1 MTKIGTRFEPH
12 FGDAATPAIRN
23 ATTVVSSSPAA
34 LDFFGVDTMPGGRSV
49 TESSTMRISAAYSCV
64 RIIAGAIASLPLD
77 FYRRDVE
84 KGSAEKINAKDSLW
98 WLFNEEPSARWTAAN
113 FWKYAIQSELLRG
126 DAFAYIMRDRNG
138 EVRGLEP
145 MSADRTTVELSPEG
159 LRYYWTDDYGRRR
172 GAYQDD
178 VLHFPG
184 FGFDGTRGKSAI
196 QWGARNSL
204 GTAIALEEF
213 AAKFFGNGA
222 LQQFVVRA
230 PGVMSPEQIQ
240 AFKDAWANKASGL
253 DNAYRP
259 PILTEGLDVKELQL
273 SAEDSQVLE
282 SRKFQVI
289 DIARAFGVPPFMIGE
304 SEKTSSWGSGVEA
317 MSLGFVKYTLGE
329 RLVSIEQE
337 INRKVFRTASRFVKF
352 GLDDLLR
359 GDSAAR
365 AKFLRELV
373 GGSSGPGVITT
384 NEARR
389 TEGFPP
395 IAGGDKLYSP
405 NPSTGAPDNAPQP
418 N

>member
-12 FGDAATPAIRN
+12 FGGAADAPAIRN
-23 ATTVVSSSPAA
+23 AATVVSSSAA
-34 LDFFGVDTMPGGRSV
+34 VSDFFGVDTMPAGRAV
-49 TESSTMRISAAYSCV
+49 TETSTMRIAAAYSCV

-84 KGSAEKINAKDSLW
+84 KGTAEKINAKDSLW
-98 WLFNEEPSARWTAAN
+98 WLFNEEPGPRWTAAA

-126 DAFAYIMRDRNG
+126 DGLAYIVRDRNG
-138 EVRGLEP
+138 EARSLEP
-145 MSADRTTVELSPEG
+145 MSADRTTIELNPEG
-159 LRYYWTDDYGRRR
+159 LRYYWTDDFGRRR

-184 FGFDGTRGKSAI
+184 FGFDGKRGKSAI
-196 QWGARNSL
+196 QWGARNSV

-213 AAKFFGNGA
+213 AATFFGSGA
-222 LQQFVVRA
+222 LQKMVIKA
-230 PGVMSPEQIQ
+230 PGTMTDDQIRD
-240 AFKDAWANKASGL
+240 FKNAWATNAAGL
-253 DNAYRP
+253 NNAYRP

-282 SRKFQVI
+282 SRKFQVV

-329 RLVSIEQE
+329 RLVSMEQE
-337 INRKVFRTASRFVKF
+337 INRKIFRTASRFVKF

-365 AKFLRELV
+365 SKFLRELV
-373 GGSSGPGVITT
+373 GGSSGPGVITI

-389 TEGFPP
+389 SEGFPP
-395 IAGGDKLYSP
+395 IDGGDALYSP
-405 NPSTGAPDNAPQP
+405 NSSNGAPANAP
-418 N
+418 